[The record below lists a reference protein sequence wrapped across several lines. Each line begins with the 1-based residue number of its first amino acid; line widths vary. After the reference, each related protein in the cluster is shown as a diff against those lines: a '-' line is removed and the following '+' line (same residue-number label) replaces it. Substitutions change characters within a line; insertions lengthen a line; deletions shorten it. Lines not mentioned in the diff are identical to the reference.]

1 MEVVDNFLEENDFI
15 KIQNKFLS
23 ETCKWEWSNVV
34 ENDNSFYN
42 FQFVHGV
49 YLPTVLLKKGS
60 DPEDTFKKI
69 TMPEMA
75 EIKPLLESLKTSA
88 IIKIK
93 VNLTTKTPTII
104 EHGFHVDHF
113 FPRAKTA
120 ILYLNTCDGYT
131 LFANGDKV
139 ESVKNRIVI
148 FDSNIP
154 HTGTTVT
161 NKQRRVVLNINYYPN
176 S

>member
-1 MEVVDNFLEENDFI
+1 MKVIDNFLEENDFI

-49 YLPTVLLKKGS
+49 YLPTVLLKKGY
-60 DPEDTFKKI
+60 DPEDIFRKI
-69 TMPEMA
+69 TIPEMPD
-75 EIKPLLESLKTSA
+75 IKPLLESLKTSA

-104 EHGFHVDHF
+104 EHGFHIDHF
-113 FPRAKTA
+113 FPKAKTA

-131 LFANGDKV
+131 VLQDRKV
-139 ESVKNRIVI
+139 ESIENRALF
-148 FDSNIP
+148 FDSSVP
-154 HTGTTVT
+154 HSSTTCT
-161 NKQRRVVLNINYYPN
+161 NATARFNMNINYM
-176 S
+176 